1 MGTQESSETHQS
13 SDIQQPNGTQ
23 HSSETHQSSNT
34 QHSSVF
40 TSSTN
45 PPSNPLS
52 KEAKKL
58 EKEISTLIKDVL
70 GDLKMS
76 LKLQKSQ
83 MKRNIRNMDI
93 ANKQEILQ
101 QTEEGLQ
108 AILMDIKD
116 QIRMDIEQ
124 MEKKED
130 AISVSIEADAEKKP
144 EISKKKIRNI
154 LPKEKESDE

>member
-1 MGTQESSETHQS
+1 MGTQESSETQQS
-13 SDIQQPNGTQ
+13 SNIQQPNG
-23 HSSETHQSSNT
+23 T

-45 PPSNPLS
+45 PSSDPRS